1 MAVGTLPSGLLATTL
16 RSRLIG
22 CGAAGTRSIA
32 TPSSAA
38 DTGTLRAKGE
48 AAAKKS
54 FILGSSSYL
63 VVDHEGW
70 VAPAIQHVED
80 VARSLCGHAG
90 EAFLGAGGV
99 VRADDDIGE
108 GIERVRRVRR
118 LDLQHVEA
126 DA

>member
-38 DTGTLRAKGE
+38 ETVTLRAKGE

-54 FILGSSSYL
+54 YIGRFLQVAEF
-63 VVDHEGW
+63 VVDHEVR
-70 VAPAIQHVED
+70 VALAVQHVED
-80 VARSLCGHAG
+80 IARRPRRHPCQ
-90 EAFLGAGGV
+90 AFLGAGGV

-108 GIERVRRVRR
+108 GIE
-118 LDLQHVEA
+118 
-126 DA
+126 